1 MENSKEHKKGGILRC
16 HPHSSTTVDL
26 EVISFV
32 FLLQNISHKL
42 RLRLGGLRPRMAT
55 FACSS
60 AIAMAEGGEQKKG
73 E

>member
-1 MENSKEHKKGGILRC
+1 GGILRC

-26 EVISFV
+26 EVTKGRGTKKSILHEF
-32 FLLQNISHKL
+32 
-42 RLRLGGLRPRMAT
+42 RLWLGGFRPQMAT

-60 AIAMAEGGEQKKG
+60 AIAIAEGGEQKKG